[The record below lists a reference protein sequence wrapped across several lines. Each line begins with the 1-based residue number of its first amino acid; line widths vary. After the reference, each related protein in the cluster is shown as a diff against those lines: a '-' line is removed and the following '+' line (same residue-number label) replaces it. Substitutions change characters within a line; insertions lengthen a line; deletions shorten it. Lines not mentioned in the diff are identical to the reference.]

1 MDKNRQHFYDKIK
14 LRFYLHTSNPIK
26 PGTIYLLTYIDGKH
40 YRYSTRLKVY
50 PNQWYSEKQLAV
62 ISNVQSQL
70 DNHNNTVVNEQ
81 LKKYRRYFAEFLEH
95 ISNNYVS
102 DISGTL
108 KHFIFRD
115 NAKTKLVLMY
125 VAAEALEYYHK
136 YVRPS
141 IKEST
146 KRQNE
151 SLLSEFGR
159 FVDTLPKNE
168 KTMQIFSQKGL
179 NMYKEYLIDKMNKSK
194 TDGKMRNFGVGQLN
208 RCGAIIAMLIN
219 KVFVPRE
226 IVSNSVV
233 WIKVE
238 DPRREDQMGYFPLF
252 EDEVAAIDNCS
263 GLTPIEEEYR
273 DIFLL
278 HIECGQRVSDLAKLL
293 IGKYSVKQ
301 GKRYNYMVV
310 TTTKENIKAIIPL
323 TSRMRMLMNKV
334 KNQKLVNPIE
344 FERKTKGKGN
354 NTYNEAIRRIAR
366 KAGLNR
372 TIIRIDS
379 TQKEVKKPLYE
390 TITSHYARCTFIT
403 NMIKNGESPDE
414 VRRMSGHASDEMIRT
429 VYAQLTDDEIIK
441 NMESRLKLNHSEE
454 GTTKD

>member
-1 MDKNRQHFYDKIK
+1 MDKNRQNFYDKIK
-14 LRFYLHTSNPIK
+14 LRFYLHTSKSEK
-26 PGTIYLLTYIDGKH
+26 PGTIYLLTYIDGKRYH
-40 YRYSTRLKVY
+40 YSTHLKVY
-50 PNQWYSEKQLAV
+50 PNQWNSEKQLAV

-81 LKKYRRYFAEFLEH
+81 LKKLRRYFAEFLEH

-108 KHFIFRD
+108 KQFIFRD
-115 NAKTKLVLMY
+115 KAKTKLVLMY

-168 KTMQIFSQKGL
+168 KTMQIFSQNGL
-179 NMYKEYLIDKMNKSK
+179 NRYKEYLIDKMNRSK
-194 TDGKMRNFGVGQLN
+194 TDGNMRNFGVGQLN

-226 IVSNSVV
+226 IVSNFVI

-238 DPRREDQMGYFPLF
+238 DPRREDQIGYFPLF
-252 EDEVAAIDNCS
+252 DDEVAAIENCP
-263 GLTPIEEEYR
+263 GLTPVEEEYR
-273 DIFLL
+273 DLFLL
-278 HIECGQRVSDLAKLL
+278 HIKCGQRVSDFAKLL
-293 IGKYSVKQ
+293 TGKYNIKP
-301 GKRYNYMVV
+301 GKRFNYIVI

-323 TSRMRMLMNKV
+323 TPRMRMLMERV
-334 KNQKLVNPIE
+334 KKQKLVDPIE

-429 VYAQLTDDEIIK
+429 VYAQLTDEVIIK
-441 NMESRLKLNHSEE
+441 NMESRLKLNHDEE
-454 GTTKD
+454 GTTMD

>member
-1 MDKNRQHFYDKIK
+1 MDKHRQNFYDKCK
-14 LRFYLHTSNPIK
+14 LRFYLPFSKSSN
-26 PGTIYLLTYIDGKH
+26 PGTIYLTTYIDGKH
-40 YRYSTRLKVY
+40 YRCSTHLKVY
-50 PNQWYSEKQLAV
+50 PNQWNSEKQLAV

-70 DNHNNTVVNEQ
+70 DNHNNEIVNEQ
-81 LKKYRRYFAEFLEH
+81 LNKLRRYYSEFIEYV
-95 ISNNYVS
+95 SNNYVS
-102 DISGTL
+102 DISETL
-108 KHFIFRD
+108 KQFIFRD
-115 NAKTKLVLMY
+115 DAKTKLVLVY

-136 YVRPS
+136 YVKPS

-159 FVDTLPKNE
+159 FIDTLPKND

-179 NMYKEYLIDKMNKSK
+179 NKYKEYLIDKMNRSK

-226 IVSNSVV
+226 IVSNFVV
-233 WIKVE
+233 WIKVD
-238 DPRREDQMGYFPLF
+238 DPRREDQIGYFPLF
-252 EDEVAAIDNCS
+252 DNEVAAIENCP
-263 GLTPIEEEYR
+263 GLTPVEEEYR
-273 DIFLL
+273 DLFLL

-293 IGKYSVKQ
+293 TGKYDVKQ
-301 GKRYNYMVV
+301 GKRYNFIVV
-310 TTTKENIKAIIPL
+310 TTMKENIKAIIPL
-323 TSRMRMLMNKV
+323 TPRMRMLMDRV
-334 KNQKLVNPIE
+334 KKQKLVDPIE

-354 NTYNEAIRRIAR
+354 NTYNEAIRRIAK

-372 TIIRIDS
+372 TIVKIDS

-403 NMIKNGESPDE
+403 NMIKNGESPEE

-429 VYAQLTDDEIIK
+429 IYAQLTDEEIIK
-441 NMESRLKLNHSEE
+441 NLESRLKL
-454 GTTKD
+454 KQ